1 MSLCRNRE
9 LDEEPSRKEP
19 NKFPVQ
25 DLTVLKVIPA
35 SKSQSSLRKGKKRN
49 TYPKTVK
56 FKDEQ
61 DEVIQNIK
69 KEPIIQLYGIND
81 NNNND
86 EKNEKNTEDN
96 KSEDSDISGIQLD
109 EKLERERE
117 EEKEKEKEKEKK
129 LNIAN
134 INVPKKEEEKLE
146 FSHDMNTSREE
157 INNDNKKYY
166 ENIDNNNNEE
176 KNNNNINEIKD
187 DTKEKNVEKENE
199 KNLKNDEKQSE
210 EDKRNEGDKEIEKKE
225 DNKANKEA
233 IEEVKKNNEP
243 INVEKKEDKK
253 VEEEIKNDK
262 IKENKN
268 EETSNTSNTSN
279 AINNEQNKNNNENAP
294 KVNEPKNEK
303 VEEEEYDEEEEEEE
317 DEKENET
324 KGKEQ
329 TEESKDK
336 ELLKYKSLINI
347 IKVNL
352 ESKGYS
358 KSELINKL
366 EELFK
371 TFPNPISK
379 EDLTSKISEHF
390 INLLELTI
398 DSDKNELH
406 DFIQVIIKLFD
417 GDKDK
422 IYQQLMKFM
431 EGIEEQEKLK
441 NRQSNRVIRSYIK
454 DCEEKL
460 KDRLKQE
467 DIPSD
472 KIISL
477 QKIEE
482 IIEET
487 GVQLKDEHLNIL
499 LYQMKMK
506 VPKGRNFNS
515 FNANVIVDFLK

>member
-19 NKFPVQ
+19 GKFPAQ
-25 DLTVLKVIPA
+25 DLTVLKVVPA

-49 TYPKTVK
+49 TNPKSVK
-56 FKDEQ
+56 FKDRQ
-61 DEVIQNIK
+61 DEDRQGEVIQNTK
-69 KEPIIQLYGIND
+69 EEEPIIKFYGIND
-81 NNNND
+81 DNNNV
-86 EKNEKNTEDN
+86 EKIENKTEEN
-96 KSEDSDISGIQLD
+96 KSEDSNISGIQFD
-109 EKLERERE
+109 GKLEREKE
-117 EEKEKEKEKEKK
+117 EEKEKK

-134 INVPKKEEEKLE
+134 IDVPKKEEEKLD

-166 ENIDNNNNEE
+166 ENINNNNNEE
-176 KNNNNINEIKD
+176 NNNNNNINEIKD
-187 DTKEKNVEKENE
+187 DTKEKDNKEKIVEKENE
-199 KNLKNDEKQSE
+199 NNPKNDEKQNE
-210 EDKRNEGDKEIEKKE
+210 EVDKEIEKKE
-225 DNKANKEA
+225 DNKSDKEA

-243 INVEKKEDKK
+243 INIEKNEDKK
-253 VEEEIKNDK
+253 TEELINNDK

-268 EETSNTSNTSN
+268 EEKETSTTSNTSN
-279 AINNEQNKNNNENAP
+279 AINNEQNKNINENAP
-294 KVNEPKNEK
+294 KVNEPKKEK

-317 DEKENET
+317 DEKDNET

-371 TFPNPISK
+371 TFPNPTSK

-398 DSDKNELH
+398 DSDKNELR

-422 IYQQLMKFM
+422 IYQQLMSFM

-441 NRQSNRVIRSYIK
+441 NRQSNRVIRTYIK

-460 KDRLKQE
+460 KNRLKQE

-477 QKIEE
+477 QKIEK

-499 LYQMKMK
+499 
-506 VPKGRNFNS
+506 
-515 FNANVIVDFLK
+515 